1 MILIWKPPYNLEMNL
16 ETKVGRAG
24 TALGFQQPEVLHIS
38 SQLECMAT
46 STMRQAPTPPSLDYL
61 LHLQK
66 NTNRMEGRKRHNGQ
80 NVRKHFPFRVPGS
93 KQVFLFWGTVIWTF
107 KIS

>member
-1 MILIWKPPYNLEMNL
+1 MNL
-16 ETKVGRAG
+16 ETKVGRGG

-46 STMRQAPTPPSLDYL
+46 STMRQAPTPPSLTYL

-66 NTNRMEGRKRHNGQ
+66 NNKQNGRKEKTQ
-80 NVRKHFPFRVPGS
+80 WAKC
-93 KQVFLFWGTVIWTF
+93 
-107 KIS
+107 